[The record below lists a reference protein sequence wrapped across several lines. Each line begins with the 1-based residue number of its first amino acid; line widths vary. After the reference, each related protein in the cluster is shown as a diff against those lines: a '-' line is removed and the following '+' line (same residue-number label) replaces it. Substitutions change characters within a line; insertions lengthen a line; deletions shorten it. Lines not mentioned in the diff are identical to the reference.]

1 MGGTG
6 RMRKVWKQMENSAR
20 RAKLC
25 CLMLICVITLT
36 ACGGSEQ
43 LALYVAALSAADGDG
58 QITGGDSRI
67 VGTWV
72 SEDHDDMVVFNADG
86 SCSAPFTFNASWIE
100 SADHYLVEEDGTLI
114 FSSNKGHANA
124 SYKKTESK
132 DEALEEHN
140 MYYISRETL
149 IIEGDTYTK
158 AE

>member
-1 MGGTG
+1 
-6 RMRKVWKQMENSAR
+6 MRKVWKRIENSACKV
-20 RAKLC
+20 KLC
-25 CLMLICVITLT
+25 CLILLCVITLT

-43 LALYVAALSAADGDG
+43 LALYVAALSAVDE
-58 QITGGDSRI
+58 GGVGGNSRI

-72 SEDHDDMVVFNADG
+72 SEDHEDMVVFNADG

-100 SADHYLVEEDGTLI
+100 SADHYLLEEDGTLI

-132 DEALEEHN
+132 NEALEEHN
-140 MYYISRETL
+140 MYYISRDTL

-158 AE
+158 SR